1 MIRARCRSAALPL
14 APRVQIAALPLAPR
28 VHDIFHAAPPLHP
41 MKNGPQRVSTLR
53 AVAIE
58 RIALPW
64 RAVCYTGEP
73 PPTKLREF
81 ELRLLVMTPTP
92 GDDACT

>member
-1 MIRARCRSAALPL
+1 MIRARCRG
-14 APRVQIAALPLAPR
+14 AALPLAPR
-28 VHDIFHAAPPLHP
+28 VHDIFHAAPPPHP

-58 RIALPW
+58 RVAPPW